1 MKVRYY
7 AQTKINVKGY
17 NAEIIIIF
25 LESFA
30 FFSDIYRKGRRLRS
44 IRQAIQS
51 ASEDNRRGSMPHF
64 LSLGYNRG
72 MHTADENRYSKIGY
86 RRAGASGLLLSELA
100 LGLWQNF
107 GAEADDSET
116 RKIITLAFDSGITY
130 FDLADNY
137 GPPAGSAEQRFGR
150 ILASDLA
157 SYRDEIVIATKAGF
171 ECWPGPYGNW
181 GSKKHLTASIDRSL
195 RNLGVDYVDIFYH
208 HRPDPRTP
216 IDETAEALASI
227 ARSGKALYIGLSKY
241 TPAEAALMC
250 RSLERFSIRPIV
262 DQVRYSI
269 YDRTVENYTL
279 SVALENLGMSA
290 VVFSPLAQGILTG
303 KYLSGIPAGS
313 RGESNDRVRSMLTPE
328 AIQSLLRLQSLASE
342 RGVSMTELSI
352 SWLLSR
358 GNIASVIAGARNAD
372 QLAADIR
379 ALSVS
384 RDFTAE
390 EESLIASLFPPVYG
404 KGLL

>member
-1 MKVRYY
+1 
-7 AQTKINVKGY
+7 
-17 NAEIIIIF
+17 
-25 LESFA
+25 
-30 FFSDIYRKGRRLRS
+30 
-44 IRQAIQS
+44 
-51 ASEDNRRGSMPHF
+51 MPHF